1 MKNTELIERCQRGEK
16 DSLTELYRI
25 YSKNALGTAY
35 LIAGNKGIADDIVQ
49 ETFIQCFL
57 SIKKL
62 IYPETFEVW
71 FYRILLR
78 TGWRMAKKHNEVIP
92 TEDGDIER
100 ITNALGS
107 DSEIHGSENKIII
120 SHAPGKLSLPLKSV
134 VVLHYYNDMTIE
146 EITEV
151 LGCFPGTV
159 KSRLHNAKKKLYREL
174 SGTFSDDRLN
184 DNPVLKRGV

>member
-1 MKNTELIERCQRGEK
+1 MINTELIERCQRGEK
-16 DSLTELYRI
+16 DSLTELYRL

-62 IYPETFEVW
+62 ICPETFEVW
-71 FYRILLR
+71 FYRILVR
-78 TGWRMAKKHNEVIP
+78 TGWRMVKKHNEVIP
-92 TEDGDIER
+92 TEDGAIER
-100 ITNALGS
+100 ITNALGQ
-107 DSEIHGSENKIII
+107 DSEIRGSENKIII
-120 SHAPGKLSLPLKSV
+120 SNALEKLSLPLKSV

-146 EITEV
+146 EISEV

-159 KSRLHNAKKKLYREL
+159 KSRLHNAKKKLYCEL
-174 SGTFSDDRLN
+174 NGSLNDDRLKG
-184 DNPVLKRGV
+184 NPALKRGV